1 MIVVPAANF
10 LISTIDHEG
19 MATFLDKVELP
30 CVTVGLGAQSA
41 SYRTRVPLKRG
52 TERLVRILA
61 ERTEVLGVRGDFTA
75 SVLDDLG
82 IHNYEVTGCPS
93 FFLRG
98 DLGLN
103 VKPAPSGDET
113 PYRYSINGS
122 RDVIGHA
129 FDPKAME
136 AVVRGLVAEAV
147 IADAPFVVQS
157 EWEELCIADRAS
169 GYWWKPLRLLMQA
182 YHGML
187 PRRDLRRWLLERM
200 TVYWSVEEWL
210 DAMREVDCVIGTRL
224 HGSIAAL
231 LAGPRASSSST
242 TRGPKRWPA
251 TSRSPAY
258 GSTRSGRCA
267 STSWRRWPTPLL
279 P

>member
-1 MIVVPAANF
+1 MSLLLF
-10 LISTIDHEG
+10 
-19 MATFLDKVELP
+19 
-30 CVTVGLGAQSA
+30 
-41 SYRTRVPLKRG
+41 
-52 TERLVRILA
+52 
-61 ERTEVLGVRGDFTA
+61 RGD
-75 SVLDDLG
+75 
-82 IHNYEVTGCPS
+82 E
-93 FFLRG
+93 
-98 DLGLN
+98 GLN

-157 EWEELCIADRAS
+157 EWEELCIADRAR
-169 GYWWKPLRLLMQA
+169 GYWWRPLRLLMQA

-187 PRRDLRRWLLERM
+187 PRRVLRRWLLERM

-231 LAGPRASSSST
+231 LAGTPSLLIVHD
-242 TRGPKRWPA
+242 TRTEEVARHFALPSVRLDEIGTVRLDELAQMADPAPAVKRY
-251 TSRSPAY
+251 RE
-258 GSTRSGRCA
+258 
-267 STSWRRWPTPLL
+267 LL
-279 P
+279 PEFNRFLRQNGLEPSASDEVRPSAAGEPMAPTAGEPEPASGSRELRSAPREFRG